1 MPYQPTGIYTTRDCH
16 SHLGNTHDTPS
27 VHTAPVHQ
35 THEAAIFHLATRTIT
50 DKTAYIVE
58 FTTFNGNTLPESEIT
73 DAGFGIRDCK
83 KPYSTESSFGII
95 TYDREIV
102 DGMEIAIESSTE
114 HFRLSDQLGI
124 LLCRIVIIVTNRRHL
139 LATHV

>member
-16 SHLGNTHDTPS
+16 SRLGNTHDTPS

-73 DAGFGIRDCK
+73 DVGFGIRDCK
-83 KPYSTESSFGII
+83 KSHPTEIDIGII
-95 TYDREIV
+95 IYDCEII

-114 HFRLSDQLGI
+114 YF
-124 LLCRIVIIVTNRRHL
+124 
-139 LATHV
+139 